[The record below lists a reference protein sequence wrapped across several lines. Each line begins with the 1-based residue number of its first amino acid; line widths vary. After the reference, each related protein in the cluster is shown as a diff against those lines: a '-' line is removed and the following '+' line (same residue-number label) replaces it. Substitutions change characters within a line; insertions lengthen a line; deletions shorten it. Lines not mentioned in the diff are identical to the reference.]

1 MIHSEVDIVGM
12 PYVPGFA
19 TGRLQAGGRAGAGDL
34 ALIGQDDIARVAT
47 PPAGFIVVEGAP
59 FSHTLITLLG
69 WGVPTV
75 LVSAMQAAE
84 LTEGMALHL
93 DGLSGRISSMR
104 PAAWPP
110 TPAQDLQTGRPLHM
124 ADGEPVHLLASV
136 RTPEAARHAAQ
147 GGASAIGLV
156 RSEFLVPADGAIPD
170 ATFYRREI
178 RALCEAAAPLPVT
191 LRLLDL
197 AMDKLPPWLPR
208 QAALGQS
215 LGLQGVRLYP
225 TSPVREVVEA
235 QLVALGELGAEFDL
249 RLIIPFLVRL
259 EELEYWQDFVRRRI
273 PDGVPVGAM
282 AETLASVLDIREL
295 LQCADFVAIG
305 CNDLMQALYAADR
318 DQAVLRH
325 YLDPYAPPLFRLL
338 RQVAECVDDRLQR
351 VQLCG
356 VLPQIRG
363 VLPLLLGLG
372 FRRFSIDVPFLP
384 WLARAV
390 AGSTRVDCEELAA
403 RACAARTTADV
414 LRLLELPADRGVP
427 YLR

>member
-235 QLVALGELGAEFDL
+235 QL
-249 RLIIPFLVRL
+249 
-259 EELEYWQDFVRRRI
+259 
-273 PDGVPVGAM
+273 
-282 AETLASVLDIREL
+282 
-295 LQCADFVAIG
+295 
-305 CNDLMQALYAADR
+305 
-318 DQAVLRH
+318 
-325 YLDPYAPPLFRLL
+325 
-338 RQVAECVDDRLQR
+338 
-351 VQLCG
+351 
-356 VLPQIRG
+356 
-363 VLPLLLGLG
+363 
-372 FRRFSIDVPFLP
+372 
-384 WLARAV
+384 
-390 AGSTRVDCEELAA
+390 
-403 RACAARTTADV
+403 
-414 LRLLELPADRGVP
+414 
-427 YLR
+427 